1 MGLGKTIQSLSLI
14 LTNPRPSNEELEHDK
29 KTKISKDSSK
39 ATLVVAPLALIRQ
52 WEAEINSKSDGLKIR
67 IHHGAS
73 RTKSA
78 TLLQSNDVV
87 ITTYQTLTS
96 EHAAAG
102 SDIGPNSGC
111 FGVYWYRIILDEAHT
126 IKNSRAKCTQA
137 AYNLRSVYRWCLT
150 GTPVQNNLDELQ
162 SLIRFL
168 QIKPYNDHQ
177 MWKQQITAPMKNGRG
192 GLAVRR
198 LQAFLRACMKRRTKD
213 VLKKD
218 GAFGEGENSGGFQ
231 LMERNVQI
239 IAAEFDHRERKFY
252 DSLETRLQDN
262 LAELMLDGKQDY
274 IGALVLLL
282 RLRQAC
288 NHPHLLRKKMEKD
301 RDALATGLTDKAT
314 LKPDETEKE
323 VDDLADMMGG
333 LSVQIKKCDLCKTK
347 LTATEAQG
355 QLRCTACEQDLK
367 SMGESTDAP
376 RKTKEKKSK
385 SDTIQERLK
394 RRAAKNRRAI
404 LDSDDERDE
413 DAEDSWKE
421 AADGSEEEG
430 EEDDEDSDSSD
441 DSEAH
446 AAKARPK
453 PGVTSTKINH
463 LLDIL
468 EKETPHHKVIV
479 FSQFTSMLDII
490 QPFLVSEGYKFVR
503 YDGSMKNGDRE
514 ASLSKLRNDKR
525 TKVLLCSLKCGSLG
539 LNLTA
544 ASRVVLVEPFWNPV
558 STVPTP
564 F

>member
-1 MGLGKTIQSLSLI
+1 
-14 LTNPRPSNEELEHDK
+14 
-29 KTKISKDSSK
+29 
-39 ATLVVAPLALIRQ
+39 
-52 WEAEINSKSDGLKIR
+52 
-67 IHHGAS
+67 
-73 RTKSA
+73 
-78 TLLQSNDVV
+78 
-87 ITTYQTLTS
+87 
-96 EHAAAG
+96 
-102 SDIGPNSGC
+102 
-111 FGVYWYRIILDEAHT
+111 
-126 IKNSRAKCTQA
+126 
-137 AYNLRSVYRWCLT
+137 
-150 GTPVQNNLDELQ
+150 
-162 SLIRFL
+162 
-168 QIKPYNDHQ
+168 
-177 MWKQQITAPMKNGRG
+177 
-192 GLAVRR
+192 
-198 LQAFLRACMKRRTKD
+198 
-213 VLKKD
+213 
-218 GAFGEGENSGGFQ
+218 
-231 LMERNVQI
+231 
-239 IAAEFDHRERKFY
+239 
-252 DSLETRLQDN
+252 
-262 LAELMLDGKQDY
+262 MLDGKQDY

>member
-1 MGLGKTIQSLSLI
+1 MGLGKTIQTLSVI
-14 LTNPRPSNEELEHDK
+14 LTNPRPSDEELENDK

-52 WEAEINSKSDGLKIR
+52 WEGEIKTKSDGLTVR

-78 TLLQSNDVV
+78 ALLQSNDVV

-96 EHAAAG
+96 EHATAG
-102 SDIGPNSGC
+102 SNIGPNAGC

-137 AYNLRSVYRWCLT
+137 VYNLRSVYRWCLT

-218 GAFGEGENSGGFQ
+218 GALGEGENSGGFQ
-231 LMERNVQI
+231 LMERNVQT

-252 DSLETRLQDN
+252 DSLENRLQDN
-262 LAELMLDGKQDY
+262 LAELMLDGKHDY

-288 NHPHLLRKKMEKD
+288 NHPHLLRGKMEKD
-301 RDALATGLTDKAT
+301 RDALATGLTDKAAV
-314 LKPDETEKE
+314 KPDETEKE
-323 VDDLADMMGG
+323 VDDLANLMGG
-333 LSVQIKKCDLCKTK
+333 LSVQIKKCDLCRTK
-347 LTATEAQG
+347 LTAAEAEG
-355 QLRCTACEQDLK
+355 RLRCSACEQDLK
-367 SMGESTDAP
+367 NVGESNAP
-376 RKTKEKKSK
+376 RKKKPKSK
-385 SDTIQERLK
+385 TLQEKLK
-394 RRAAKNRRAI
+394 LRAAKNRRAI

-413 DAEDSWKE
+413 NDEDSSDE
-421 AADGSEEEG
+421 AAGESEEEEEE
-430 EEDDEDSDSSD
+430 EEDEDGDSSD
-441 DSEAH
+441 DSEAY
-446 AAKARPK
+446 AAKAHPK
-453 PGVTSTKINH
+453 PPVGSTKINH

-468 EKETPHHKVIV
+468 EKETPEHKVIV

-490 QPFLVSEGYKFVR
+490 EPFLVSEGYKFVR
-503 YDGSMKNGDRE
+503 YDGSMKNDERE
-514 ASLSKLRNDKR
+514 ASLNKLRNDKR

-558 STVPTP
+558 STVPDLL
-564 F
+564 